1 MAPSKRNRT
10 SAADGR
16 SHKKHDPTEISL
28 SGKGPGRPP
37 NREAPPGKSDR
48 PEKQRR
54 SVATAA
60 NSYLSKIKSWVSHLA
75 IKSGELI
82 NFQTARILLLSMIS
96 TAIATPLAW
105 VNKLPVMTPVFQAVH
120 EVTKVSVS
128 KLKNLFEN
136 TAMEDMD
143 GEQVLRV
150 PVADRS
156 TETPSVR
163 MDLRGCTPRHL
174 QAISDFIDACHSKA
188 GAGKVMPTSFPPSTP
203 SLNPPHRPAN

>member
-1 MAPSKRNRT
+1 MVPSKRNRT

-28 SGKGPGRPP
+28 SGKGPGRQP

-128 KLKNLFEN
+128 ATWEVVRIQQSRFCEFPAFRKLPW
-136 TAMEDMD
+136 
-143 GEQVLRV
+143 GEWYIKRIHFLRRCQKRNKKLV
-150 PVADRS
+150 FRAPYESRFFS
-156 TETPSVR
+156 WS
-163 MDLRGCTPRHL
+163 C
-174 QAISDFIDACHSKA
+174 S
-188 GAGKVMPTSFPPSTP
+188 
-203 SLNPPHRPAN
+203 